1 MVKIGIT
8 GGIWSGKSYVSRLL
22 TEHYGIPVYNTDSE
36 AKRLML
42 SDEGIRR
49 RLTALLGK
57 EVYKSDGTLNKPLL
71 ANYLFADS
79 CHAGQINAIVH
90 PQVKAD
96 FLKWADLQTG
106 CEIVALESAI
116 LFESGFD
123 NIVDKVVM
131 VYAPVELRIRRV
143 MLRDSTTEEK
153 IRQRI
158 VAQMDDKA
166 KQDRSDFIIFN
177 DGSRPL
183 NLQLDDLQE
192 TLEKMIKGNG

>member
-8 GGIWSGKSYVSRLL
+8 GGIGSGKSYVSRLL

-96 FLKWADLQTG
+96 FLKWADRQTG

-153 IRQRI
+153 IHQRI

>member
-8 GGIWSGKSYVSRLL
+8 GGIGSGKSYVSRLL

-96 FLKWADLQTG
+96 FLKWADRQTG
-106 CEIVALESAI
+106 CEVVALESAI

-166 KQDRSDFIIFN
+166 KQDRSDSIIFN

>member
-8 GGIWSGKSYVSRLL
+8 GGIGSGKSYVSRLL

-96 FLKWADLQTG
+96 FLKWADWQTG

-143 MLRDSTTEEK
+143 MLRDGTTEEK

>member
-8 GGIWSGKSYVSRLL
+8 GGIGSGKSYVSRLL

-192 TLEKMIKGNG
+192 TLEKMIKGSG

>member
-8 GGIWSGKSYVSRLL
+8 GGIGSGKSYVSRLL

-96 FLKWADLQTG
+96 FLKWADRQTG
-106 CEIVALESAI
+106 CEFVALESAI

>member
-8 GGIWSGKSYVSRLL
+8 GGIGSGKSYVSRLL

-71 ANYLFADS
+71 VNYLFADS

-166 KQDRSDFIIFN
+166 KQERSDFIIFN

>member
-8 GGIWSGKSYVSRLL
+8 GGIGSGKSYVSRLL

-106 CEIVALESAI
+106 CEVVALESAI

-166 KQDRSDFIIFN
+166 KQERSDFIIFN

>member
-8 GGIWSGKSYVSRLL
+8 GGIGSGKSYVSRLL

-96 FLKWADLQTG
+96 FLKWADRQTG
-106 CEIVALESAI
+106 CEVVALESAI

-131 VYAPVELRIRRV
+131 VYASVELRIRRV
-143 MLRDSTTEEK
+143 MLRDGTTEEK

>member
-8 GGIWSGKSYVSRLL
+8 GGIGSGKSYVSRLL

-57 EVYKSDGTLNKPLL
+57 EVYKSDGTLNKSLL

>member
-8 GGIWSGKSYVSRLL
+8 GGIGSGKSYVSRLL
-22 TEHYGIPVYNTDSE
+22 TEYYGIPVYNTDSE

-96 FLKWADLQTG
+96 FLKWADRQTG
-106 CEIVALESAI
+106 CEVVALESAI

>member
-8 GGIWSGKSYVSRLL
+8 GGIGSGKSYVSRLL

-42 SDEGIRR
+42 SDEGICR

>member
-8 GGIWSGKSYVSRLL
+8 GGIGSGKSYVSRLL

-153 IRQRI
+153 IRLRI

>member
-8 GGIWSGKSYVSRLL
+8 GGIGSGKSYVSRLL

-143 MLRDSTTEEK
+143 MLRDGTTEEK

-177 DGSRPL
+177 DGNRPL

>member
-8 GGIWSGKSYVSRLL
+8 GGIGSGKSYVSRLL
-22 TEHYGIPVYNTDSE
+22 TERYGIPVYNTDSE
-36 AKRLML
+36 ANRLML

-143 MLRDSTTEEK
+143 MLRDGTTEEK

>member
-1 MVKIGIT
+1 
-8 GGIWSGKSYVSRLL
+8 
-22 TEHYGIPVYNTDSE
+22 
-36 AKRLML
+36 ML
-42 SDEGIRR
+42 
-49 RLTALLGK
+49 
-57 EVYKSDGTLNKPLL
+57 
-71 ANYLFADS
+71 
-79 CHAGQINAIVH
+79 
-90 PQVKAD
+90 
-96 FLKWADLQTG
+96 
-106 CEIVALESAI
+106 
-116 LFESGFD
+116 ESGFD

>member
-8 GGIWSGKSYVSRLL
+8 GGIGSGKSYVSRLL

-42 SDEGIRR
+42 SDEGIHR

-106 CEIVALESAI
+106 CEVVALESAI

-143 MLRDSTTEEK
+143 MLRDGTTEEK

-166 KQDRSDFIIFN
+166 KQERSDFIIFN

>member
-8 GGIWSGKSYVSRLL
+8 GGIGSGKSYVSRLL

-42 SDEGIRR
+42 SNEGIRR

>member
-8 GGIWSGKSYVSRLL
+8 GGIGSGKSYVSRLL

-96 FLKWADLQTG
+96 FLKWADRQTG
-106 CEIVALESAI
+106 CEVVALESAI

-143 MLRDSTTEEK
+143 MLRDGTTEEK

>member
-8 GGIWSGKSYVSRLL
+8 GGIGSGKSYVSRLL

-143 MLRDSTTEEK
+143 MLRDGTTEEI

>member
-8 GGIWSGKSYVSRLL
+8 GGIGSGKSYVSRLL

-192 TLEKMIKGNG
+192 TLEK

>member
-1 MVKIGIT
+1 M
-8 GGIWSGKSYVSRLL
+8 L

>member
-8 GGIWSGKSYVSRLL
+8 GGIGSGKSYVSRLL

-96 FLKWADLQTG
+96 FLKWADWQTG

>member
-8 GGIWSGKSYVSRLL
+8 GGIGSGKSYVSRLL
-22 TEHYGIPVYNTDSE
+22 TEHYEIPVYNTDSE

-143 MLRDSTTEEK
+143 MLRDGTTEEK

>member
-8 GGIWSGKSYVSRLL
+8 GGIGSGKSYVSRLL

-166 KQDRSDFIIFN
+166 KQERSDFIIFN